1 MLPKQMQGNSRGWR
15 WKGGAPLFT
24 ERCFFHLYYL
34 CTLHCWTWANEVLF
48 SFFYIF
54 LRQRETRNV
63 KVLLLKN
70 TLNLVKCFKNCLS
83 IFEVYNTVLL
93 TIITMLCIRSSGFI
107 NLLVIG
113 LWRGPMILQLSIETD
128 WMVGGIF
135 GVGQLLTSK
144 YWRIYIFYP
153 PWWAYLYIQTE

>member
-113 LWRGPMILQLSIETD
+113 LYLKQHLPNSTPIKT
-128 WMVGGIF
+128 
-135 GVGQLLTSK
+135 LLTTTLPSV
-144 YWRIYIFYP
+144 YLNCSYHEEEMIIM
-153 PWWAYLYIQTE
+153 WWDRSVS